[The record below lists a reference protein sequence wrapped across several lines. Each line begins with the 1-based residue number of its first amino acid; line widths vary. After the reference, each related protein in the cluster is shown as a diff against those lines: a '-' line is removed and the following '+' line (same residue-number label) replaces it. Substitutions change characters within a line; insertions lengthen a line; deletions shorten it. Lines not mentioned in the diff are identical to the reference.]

1 MKRFLI
7 LLFAALLLQNV
18 VYSTHLSNQKKL
30 IVTLEST
37 IESIALSMYLKNEG
51 VIKYSTY

>member
-7 LLFAALLLQNV
+7 LLFAALSLQNV

-37 IESIALSMYLKNEG
+37 IESIALAKYLKNEG